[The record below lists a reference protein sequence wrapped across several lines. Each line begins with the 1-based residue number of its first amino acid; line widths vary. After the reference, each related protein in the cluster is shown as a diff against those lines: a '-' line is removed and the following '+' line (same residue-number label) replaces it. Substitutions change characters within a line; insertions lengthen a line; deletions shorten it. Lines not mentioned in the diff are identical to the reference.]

1 MVEVA
6 ESYEIVGNFNNFKA
20 FVMFAVKKLEAFLIL
35 VEKCSIYL
43 INMLKNF
50 FDPPP
55 PRQHF
60 REKFVLYLVKIL
72 GNVGQNMTTPPP
84 PPMLMTSR
92 RPCRSV
98 TKHSTRKDHNAGGGG
113 EAKRKAEL
121 L

>member
-55 PRQHF
+55 PRPHF
-60 REKFVLYLVKIL
+60 REKFVLL
-72 GNVGQNMTTPPP
+72 GQNPRKCWSKHDDTPP